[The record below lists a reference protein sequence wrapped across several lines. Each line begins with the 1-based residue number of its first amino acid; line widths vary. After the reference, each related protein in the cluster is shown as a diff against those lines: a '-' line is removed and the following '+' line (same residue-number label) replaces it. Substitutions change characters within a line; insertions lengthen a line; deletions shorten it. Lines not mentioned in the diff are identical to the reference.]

1 MGIIVT
7 ITTTTVI
14 TVIAIYL
21 SQRPRSWNS
30 MFLATWLER
39 VQAEQGARSQPYTLS
54 HVSQLLSTQLWF
66 AS

>member
-1 MGIIVT
+1 M
-7 ITTTTVI
+7 I